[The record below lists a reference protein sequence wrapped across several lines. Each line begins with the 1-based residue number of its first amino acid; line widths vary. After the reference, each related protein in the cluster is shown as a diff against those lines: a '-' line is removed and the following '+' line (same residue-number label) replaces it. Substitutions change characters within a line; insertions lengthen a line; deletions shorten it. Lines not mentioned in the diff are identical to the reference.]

1 MRVTKEKTLE
11 NKRRIVETASRLFRQ
26 HGYDG
31 IGIADLM
38 REAGFSHGGFYN
50 HFSSKEELIAAAS
63 QDAFE
68 ELERETRGKDLSEIL
83 ASYLSPIHR
92 DDLARACPATA
103 LGCDAG
109 RQTDGTKRVFKAG
122 IEGWLARI
130 DCALEEEGVD
140 GNERR
145 DKAINL
151 LAKAVGAVV
160 LARAVS
166 IDPALSDEILQICQ
180 AGSLADVCS
189 APK

>member
-1 MRVTKEKTLE
+1 
-11 NKRRIVETASRLFRQ
+11 
-26 HGYDG
+26 
-31 IGIADLM
+31 
-38 REAGFSHGGFYN
+38 
-50 HFSSKEELIAAAS
+50 
-63 QDAFE
+63 
-68 ELERETRGKDLSEIL
+68 
-83 ASYLSPIHR
+83 
-92 DDLARACPATA
+92 
-103 LGCDAG
+103 
-109 RQTDGTKRVFKAG
+109 VFKAG